1 MLQGFLQS
9 QLFSFFM
16 FGLQHGDLLSLV
28 QVATNTT
35 PPSIRRVEISPNVDG
50 GKDPMILEILGQLPT
65 QPKKHSKDIIP

>member
-1 MLQGFLQS
+1 
-9 QLFSFFM
+9 M

-35 PPSIRRVEISPNVDG
+35 PLSIRRVEISPNVDG

-65 QPKKHSKDIIP
+65 QAKKQSKDIIP